1 MKQILLTGSLLLVL
15 VLAAI
20 GCDCMILHECG
31 EITDLLDRPDAPDH
45 VEQIDGVWED
55 FSEMAAYFT
64 GYELIRSADTA
75 HELYLAA
82 YLDDPESVDT
92 KTAREQFR
100 QAVEEI
106 RKIHAFRMERVF

>member
-1 MKQILLTGSLLLVL
+1 MKQILVTSLLLIL
-15 VLAAI
+15 LFSAAV
-20 GCDCMILHECG
+20 GCDCLILRDCG
-31 EITDLLDRPDAPDH
+31 EITELLDRPDEAH
-45 VEQIDGVWED
+45 TQKIDEIWED
-55 FSEMAAYFT
+55 FSDFAAYFT

-82 YLDDPESVDT
+82 YLDDPQSVDT